1 MHACDVVG
9 IDVAPCPDLRPETP
23 QGLSPLS
30 YSGHTPS
37 PLVLVFDQGEALPRK
52 PMDLPRFVT
61 SMQLVVRSLGCLP
74 PWDVACMEAHAPV
87 GALPWSSRTEEPF
100 SRCRS
105 SGHFSRPNTEA
116 PTYRVRQAAQ
126 PLLPGTYPTP
136 FSRFDS
142 FVLAVAW
149 TPSLTFALVPKA
161 IENAALSVSAPTVT
175 GKPSRALEQVELFPA
190 RAFNSGPRRPHDLRH
205 GTSRCSW
212 VPCPDTLNEAGLID
226 HTARV
231 RPQAAGSYS
240 YTR

>member
-1 MHACDVVG
+1 M
-9 IDVAPCPDLRPETP
+9 L
-23 QGLSPLS
+23 
-30 YSGHTPS
+30 
-37 PLVLVFDQGEALPRK
+37 
-52 PMDLPRFVT
+52 
-61 SMQLVVRSLGCLP
+61 SLGPLEP
-74 PWDVACMEAHAPV
+74 KSLFPVAEAAVISV
-87 GALPWSSRTEEPF
+87 GRTQKHRLTG
-100 SRCRS
+100 S
-105 SGHFSRPNTEA
+105 
-116 PTYRVRQAAQ
+116 VRQPFMA
-126 PLLPGTYPTP
+126 LPGTYPTP

-190 RAFNSGPRRPHDLRH
+190 RAFSSGPRRPHDLRH